1 MRMGAASVRS
11 RRMVLEEYRTDLH
24 AEILDTEDRD
34 FKRDLKS
41 KEEAIKHILEK
52 LEFERT
58 AQIS

>member
-1 MRMGAASVRS
+1 MFTAMELDVLVE
-11 RRMVLEEYRTDLH
+11 VLEEYRTDLH